1 MEENFV
7 GEELLCPIKSFMD
20 VAGGKWKASILCILS
35 DNKPHRYG
43 RIKKKLGTITNAM
56 LAQSLQQLED
66 DGLIERIQYNEIPP
80 RVEYSL
86 NEKGESIIPVLVDMA
101 RWSNENMMQEGRKFG
116 CKECRGK

>member
-1 MEENFV
+1 MDENFV
-7 GEELLCPIKSFMD
+7 GEGLLCPIKYFMD

-35 DNKPHRYG
+35 DKEPHRYG

-66 DGLIERIQYNEIPP
+66 DGLIDRIQYNEIPP

-86 NEKGESIIPVLVDMA
+86 NERGESIIPVLINMA
-101 RWSNENMMQEGRKFG
+101 RWSNENLMNKGKKSS
-116 CKECRGK
+116 CSECASR